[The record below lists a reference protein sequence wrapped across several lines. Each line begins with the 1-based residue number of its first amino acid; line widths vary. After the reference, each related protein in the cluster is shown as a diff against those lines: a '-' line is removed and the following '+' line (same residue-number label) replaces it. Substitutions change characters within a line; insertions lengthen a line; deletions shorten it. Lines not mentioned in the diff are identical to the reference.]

1 MSVCG
6 SALRESQFQVF
17 IVSPLT
23 LMEKSQDARSMR
35 GVGPAERTG
44 NPSSRYCPGGTAL
57 VGSRRR
63 RPKNLLFIKVLIE
76 ENSV

>member
-1 MSVCG
+1 
-6 SALRESQFQVF
+6 
-17 IVSPLT
+17 
-23 LMEKSQDARSMR
+23 MEKSQDARSMR

-57 VGSRRR
+57 VGSGRR